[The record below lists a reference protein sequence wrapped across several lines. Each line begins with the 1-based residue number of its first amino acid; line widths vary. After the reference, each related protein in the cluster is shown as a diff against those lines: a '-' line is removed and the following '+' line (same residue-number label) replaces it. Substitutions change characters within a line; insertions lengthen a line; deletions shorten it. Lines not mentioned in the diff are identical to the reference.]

1 MKQNNEKQIEEIVFE
16 TLCRVCKEN
25 KIYSYLICSVSLDN
39 YILSSIRTY
48 RNIMLYSQENPFA
61 KCNSRS
67 EIIELLKTMKRKYP
81 NEFGDVK
88 KKQMIVMDYVNAL
101 IHYCLEIYICKKH
114 IVKIEDI
121 GRETFEMSCKKIFGD
136 DFKDETGVNN
146 QQLQRDLSSLN
157 IERVKSAYNY
167 LSSKGVIGDST
178 SLMDFVNQVLS
189 TPRNQFEYDE
199 EIEDGYDDDDDDKDA
214 EWFLPF

>member
-1 MKQNNEKQIEEIVFE
+1 
-16 TLCRVCKEN
+16 
-25 KIYSYLICSVSLDN
+25 
-39 YILSSIRTY
+39 
-48 RNIMLYSQENPFA
+48 MLYSQDNPFA

-88 KKQMIVMDYVNAL
+88 KKQMVVMDYVNAL

-114 IVKIEDI
+114 IAKIEDI

-157 IERVKSAYNY
+157 IERVKSAYDY

-189 TPRNQFEYDE
+189 TPRNQFECDAE
-199 EIEDGYDDDDDDKDA
+199 EIEDVYEDT
-214 EWFLPF
+214 ECFLPF

>member
-1 MKQNNEKQIEEIVFE
+1 MKQNNEKQIEEIVFQ

-88 KKQMIVMDYVNAL
+88 KKQMVVMDYVNAL

-157 IERVKSAYNY
+157 IERVKSAYDY

-189 TPRNQFEYDE
+189 TPRNQFECDAE
-199 EIEDGYDDDDDDKDA
+199 EIEDVYEDT
-214 EWFLPF
+214 ECFLPF

>member
-1 MKQNNEKQIEEIVFE
+1 M
-16 TLCRVCKEN
+16 
-25 KIYSYLICSVSLDN
+25 
-39 YILSSIRTY
+39 
-48 RNIMLYSQENPFA
+48 
-61 KCNSRS
+61 
-67 EIIELLKTMKRKYP
+67 
-81 NEFGDVK
+81 
-88 KKQMIVMDYVNAL
+88 NAL

-157 IERVKSAYNY
+157 IERVKSVYNH
-167 LSSKGVIGDST
+167 LSSKGIIGDST
-178 SLMDFVNQVLS
+178 SLMDFINQVLS

-199 EIEDGYDDDDDDKDA
+199 DIEDEYDDEDD
-214 EWFLPF
+214 ECFLPF

>member
-88 KKQMIVMDYVNAL
+88 KKQMVVMDYVNAL

-157 IERVKSAYNY
+157 IERVKSAYDY

-189 TPRNQFEYDE
+189 TPRNQFECDAE
-199 EIEDGYDDDDDDKDA
+199 EIEDVYEDN
-214 EWFLPF
+214 ECFLPF

>member
-16 TLCRVCKEN
+16 TLCLVCKEN

-61 KCNSRS
+61 KCHSRS
-67 EIIELLKTMKRKYP
+67 EIIELLTTMKRKST
-81 NEFGDVK
+81 NEFRDFK
-88 KKQMIVMDYVNAL
+88 KKQMVVMDYVNAL

-157 IERVKSAYNY
+157 IERVKSAYDY

-189 TPRNQFEYDE
+189 TPRNQFECDAE
-199 EIEDGYDDDDDDKDA
+199 EIEDVYEDT
-214 EWFLPF
+214 ECFLPF

>member
-1 MKQNNEKQIEEIVFE
+1 
-16 TLCRVCKEN
+16 
-25 KIYSYLICSVSLDN
+25 
-39 YILSSIRTY
+39 
-48 RNIMLYSQENPFA
+48 MLYSQENPFA

-88 KKQMIVMDYVNAL
+88 KKQMVVMDYVNAL

-157 IERVKSAYNY
+157 IERVKSIYNDL
-167 LSSKGVIGDST
+167 LSHDIVENNT
-178 SLMDFVNQVLS
+178 SINDFIEKLSS

-199 EIEDGYDDDDDDKDA
+199 DIEDEYDDDYDLP
-214 EWFLPF
+214 LPF

>member
-1 MKQNNEKQIEEIVFE
+1 
-16 TLCRVCKEN
+16 
-25 KIYSYLICSVSLDN
+25 
-39 YILSSIRTY
+39 
-48 RNIMLYSQENPFA
+48 MLYSKENPFA

-88 KKQMIVMDYVNAL
+88 KKQMVVMDYVNAL

-157 IERVKSAYNY
+157 IERVKSEYNY
-167 LSSKGVIGDST
+167 LLSNGVIGDST

-189 TPRNQFEYDE
+189 TPRNQFECDAE
-199 EIEDGYDDDDDDKDA
+199 EIEDVYEDT
-214 EWFLPF
+214 ECFLPF

>member
-25 KIYSYLICSVSLDN
+25 KIYSYLICSISLDN

-88 KKQMIVMDYVNAL
+88 KKQMMVMDYVNAL

-157 IERVKSAYNY
+157 IERVKSAYNH
-167 LSSKGVIGDST
+167 LSSKGIIGDST
-178 SLMDFVNQVLS
+178 SLMDFINQVLS

-199 EIEDGYDDDDDDKDA
+199 DIEDEYDDEDD
-214 EWFLPF
+214 ECFLPF

>member
-25 KIYSYLICSVSLDN
+25 KIYSYLICSISIDN

-48 RNIMLYSQENPFA
+48 RNIMLYSQDNPFA

-88 KKQMIVMDYVNAL
+88 KKQMVVMDYVNAL

-157 IERVKSAYNY
+157 IERVKSAYDY

-189 TPRNQFEYDE
+189 TPRNQFECDAE
-199 EIEDGYDDDDDDKDA
+199 EIEDVYEDT
-214 EWFLPF
+214 ECFLPF

>member
-1 MKQNNEKQIEEIVFE
+1 
-16 TLCRVCKEN
+16 
-25 KIYSYLICSVSLDN
+25 
-39 YILSSIRTY
+39 
-48 RNIMLYSQENPFA
+48 MLYSQENPFA

-88 KKQMIVMDYVNAL
+88 KKQMVVMDYVNAL

-157 IERVKSAYNY
+157 IERVKSIYNDL
-167 LSSKGVIGDST
+167 LSHDIVENNT
-178 SLMDFVNQVLS
+178 SLNDFIEKLLS
-189 TPRNQFEYDE
+189 TPRNRFEYDE
-199 EIEDGYDDDDDDKDA
+199 DIEDEYDDDDD
-214 EWFLPF
+214 LPF

>member
-88 KKQMIVMDYVNAL
+88 KKQMVVMDYVNAL

-157 IERVKSAYNY
+157 IERVKSAYDY

-189 TPRNQFEYDE
+189 TPRNQFECDAE
-199 EIEDGYDDDDDDKDA
+199 EIEDVYEDT
-214 EWFLPF
+214 ECFLPF

>member
-88 KKQMIVMDYVNAL
+88 KKQMVVMDYVNAL

-157 IERVKSAYNY
+157 IERVKSAYDY

-189 TPRNQFEYDE
+189 TPRNQFECDA
-199 EIEDGYDDDDDDKDA
+199 EIEDVYDDDDDDEDT
-214 EWFLPF
+214 ECFLPF

>member
-1 MKQNNEKQIEEIVFE
+1 MKQNNEKQIEEIVLE

-88 KKQMIVMDYVNAL
+88 KKQMVVMDYVNAL

-146 QQLQRDLSSLN
+146 QQLQLDLSSLN

-189 TPRNQFEYDE
+189 TPRNQFECDAE
-199 EIEDGYDDDDDDKDA
+199 EIEDVYEDT
-214 EWFLPF
+214 ECFLPF

>member
-25 KIYSYLICSVSLDN
+25 KIYSYLICSISIDN

-88 KKQMIVMDYVNAL
+88 KKQMVVMDYVNAL

-199 EIEDGYDDDDDDKDA
+199 DIEDEYDDDDEDD
-214 EWFLPF
+214 ECFLPF

>member
-88 KKQMIVMDYVNAL
+88 KKQMVVMDYVNAL

-114 IVKIEDI
+114 IAKIEDI

-157 IERVKSAYNY
+157 IERVKSAYDY

-189 TPRNQFEYDE
+189 TPRNQFECDAE
-199 EIEDGYDDDDDDKDA
+199 EIEDVYEDT
-214 EWFLPF
+214 ECFLPF

>member
-25 KIYSYLICSVSLDN
+25 KIYSYLICSISLDN

-88 KKQMIVMDYVNAL
+88 KKQMMVMDYVNAL

-157 IERVKSAYNY
+157 IERVKSVYNH
-167 LSSKGVIGDST
+167 LSSKGIIGDST
-178 SLMDFVNQVLS
+178 SLMDFINQVLS

-199 EIEDGYDDDDDDKDA
+199 DIEDEYDDEDD
-214 EWFLPF
+214 ECFLPF

>member
-1 MKQNNEKQIEEIVFE
+1 MKQNNEKQIEEIVLE

-136 DFKDETGVNN
+136 DFKDETGTNHP
-146 QQLQRDLSSLN
+146 QSIRDISSLN

-178 SLMDFVNQVLS
+178 SLMDFVNQVLY
-189 TPRNQFEYDE
+189 TPINKFEYDE
-199 EIEDGYDDDDDDKDA
+199 EIEDGYDDDEDA
-214 EWFLPF
+214 ECFLPF

>member
-48 RNIMLYSQENPFA
+48 RNIMLYSQDNPFA

-88 KKQMIVMDYVNAL
+88 KKQMVVMDYVNAL

-189 TPRNQFEYDE
+189 TPRNQFECDS
-199 EIEDGYDDDDDDKDA
+199 EIEDVYDDDDEDT
-214 EWFLPF
+214 ECFLPF

>member
-81 NEFGDVK
+81 NEFGDIK
-88 KKQMIVMDYVNAL
+88 KKQMVVMDYVNAL

-157 IERVKSAYNY
+157 IERVKSAYDY

-189 TPRNQFEYDE
+189 TPRNQFECDAE
-199 EIEDGYDDDDDDKDA
+199 EIEDVYEDT
-214 EWFLPF
+214 ECFLPF

>member
-48 RNIMLYSQENPFA
+48 RNIMLYSQDNPFA

-88 KKQMIVMDYVNAL
+88 KKQMVVMDYVNAL

-157 IERVKSAYNY
+157 IERVKSAYDY

-178 SLMDFVNQVLS
+178 LLIKYYRP
-189 TPRNQFEYDE
+189 PRNRFEYDE
-199 EIEDGYDDDDDDKDA
+199 DIEDEYDDDDD
-214 EWFLPF
+214 LPF

>member
-1 MKQNNEKQIEEIVFE
+1 
-16 TLCRVCKEN
+16 
-25 KIYSYLICSVSLDN
+25 
-39 YILSSIRTY
+39 
-48 RNIMLYSQENPFA
+48 MLYSQENPFA

-81 NEFGDVK
+81 NEFGDIK

-157 IERVKSAYNY
+157 IERVKSAYDY

-189 TPRNQFEYDE
+189 TPRNKFEYDE
-199 EIEDGYDDDDDDKDA
+199 EIEDGYDDDDEDPDC
-214 EWFLPF
+214 FLPF

>member
-88 KKQMIVMDYVNAL
+88 KKQMVVMDYVNAL

-157 IERVKSAYNY
+157 IERVKSAYDY

-189 TPRNQFEYDE
+189 TPRNQFECDA
-199 EIEDGYDDDDDDKDA
+199 EIEDVYDDDDEDT
-214 EWFLPF
+214 ECFLPF

>member
-199 EIEDGYDDDDDDKDA
+199 EIEDGYDDDEDA
-214 EWFLPF
+214 ECFLPF

>member
-88 KKQMIVMDYVNAL
+88 KKQMVVMDYVNAL

-157 IERVKSAYNY
+157 IERVKSAYDY

-189 TPRNQFEYDE
+189 TPRNQFECDAE
-199 EIEDGYDDDDDDKDA
+199 EIEDVYDDDDDEDT
-214 EWFLPF
+214 ECFLPF

>member
-1 MKQNNEKQIEEIVFE
+1 MKQNNEKPIEDIVFQ

-114 IVKIEDI
+114 IVKISKLANFFI
-121 GRETFEMSCKKIFGD
+121 FSPYTLYSSIFSNHKNLLNTKILYQSDSKIHIF
-136 DFKDETGVNN
+136 FIIF
-146 QQLQRDLSSLN
+146 LQILIFRFS
-157 IERVKSAYNY
+157 IIR
-167 LSSKGVIGDST
+167 
-178 SLMDFVNQVLS
+178 
-189 TPRNQFEYDE
+189 
-199 EIEDGYDDDDDDKDA
+199 
-214 EWFLPF
+214 

>member
-1 MKQNNEKQIEEIVFE
+1 MKQNNEKPIEDIVFQ

-67 EIIELLKTMKRKYP
+67 EIIELLKTMKHKYP
-81 NEFGDVK
+81 NEFGDIK

-146 QQLQRDLSSLN
+146 QQLQRDLSSLIN
-157 IERVKSAYNY
+157 IERVKSEYNY
-167 LSSKGVIGDST
+167 LLSKGVIGDGT

-199 EIEDGYDDDDDDKDA
+199 EIEDGYDDDDEDS
-214 EWFLPF
+214 ECFLPF

>member
-48 RNIMLYSQENPFA
+48 RNIMLYSQDNPFA

-88 KKQMIVMDYVNAL
+88 KKQMVVMDYVNAL

-114 IVKIEDI
+114 IAKIEDI

-157 IERVKSAYNY
+157 IERVKSAYDY

-189 TPRNQFEYDE
+189 TPRNQFECDAE
-199 EIEDGYDDDDDDKDA
+199 EIEDVYEDT
-214 EWFLPF
+214 ECFLPF

>member
-48 RNIMLYSQENPFA
+48 RNIMLYSQDNPFA

-88 KKQMIVMDYVNAL
+88 KKQMVVMDYVNAL

-157 IERVKSAYNY
+157 IERVKSAYDY
-167 LSSKGVIGDST
+167 LSSKGVIEDST

-189 TPRNQFEYDE
+189 TPRNQFECDAE
-199 EIEDGYDDDDDDKDA
+199 EIEDVYEDT
-214 EWFLPF
+214 ECFLPF

>member
-1 MKQNNEKQIEEIVFE
+1 MKQNNEKPIEDIVFQ

-48 RNIMLYSQENPFA
+48 RNIMLYSQDNPFA

-88 KKQMIVMDYVNAL
+88 KKQMVVMDYVNAL

-157 IERVKSAYNY
+157 IERVKSAYDY

-189 TPRNQFEYDE
+189 TPRNQFECDS
-199 EIEDGYDDDDDDKDA
+199 EIEDVYDDDDEDT
-214 EWFLPF
+214 ECFLPF

>member
-1 MKQNNEKQIEEIVFE
+1 MKQNNEKPIEDIVFQ

-88 KKQMIVMDYVNAL
+88 KKQMVVMDYVNAL

-146 QQLQRDLSSLN
+146 QQLQRDLSSLD
-157 IERVKSAYNY
+157 IERVKSIYNDL
-167 LSSKGVIGDST
+167 LSHDIVENNT
-178 SLMDFVNQVLS
+178 SINDFIEKLSS

-199 EIEDGYDDDDDDKDA
+199 DIEDEYDDDYDLP
-214 EWFLPF
+214 LPF

>member
-199 EIEDGYDDDDDDKDA
+199 EIEDGYDDDDKDA